1 LNNVATWVGLET
13 FNGAGG
19 PGQTFVRSYNL
30 PAAGRHVNFQ
40 LRFRMTDGDG
50 APFDFWHVDDVC
62 FDQVIA
68 PGLLISKVALT
79 LTDPINGG
87 SNPKAIPGA
96 VVRYTVD
103 VANEGLGSPD
113 SNSMVIT
120 DPLPTDTALFVD
132 TSGGDPIVFI
142 DGPVVSGLSYNYA
155 TDVTFS
161 NQVGGGPP
169 YTYIPVPDVQGFDP
183 VVTGYRI
190 NPTGV
195 MNPTVGSNVPSFSIE
210 LRVRIE

>member
-1 LNNVATWVGLET
+1 
-13 FNGAGG
+13 
-19 PGQTFVRSYNL
+19 
-30 PAAGRHVNFQ
+30 
-40 LRFRMTDGDG
+40 M
-50 APFDFWHVDDVC
+50 
-62 FDQVIA
+62 
-68 PGLLISKVALT
+68 
-79 LTDPINGG
+79 TDPINDG

-132 TSGGDPIVFI
+132 TSGG
-142 DGPVVSGLSYNYA
+142 
-155 TDVTFS
+155 
-161 NQVGGGPP
+161 GPP
-169 YTYIPVPDVQGFDP
+169 HTYIPVPDAQGFDP

-210 LRVRIE
+210 FRVRIE